1 MRRYLIA
8 QGSHPPPP
16 PPLQPSAPP
25 QDSNHGYGFN
35 LDDIVSDPALR
46 KQIYEFRPEI
56 RDQVRR
62 AYIQKG
68 PTQPILKFPLKQ
80 FGNNAKK
87 RAFSK
92 SWYINYNWLEY
103 SESKDLAF
111 CFYCFLF
118 KEPGRAE
125 IFGYDVFNKTGF
137 NDWKHA
143 YKALPE
149 HVGGV
154 SSAHNKCVKHFDDF
168 QNQRQS
174 ISSQLSR
181 ATEEAEE
188 LYRIRLT
195 SSLECSKFLIAQGMA
210 FRGHDESSTSLN
222 RGNFLEMIDWYKDKN
237 EIVRKAFSRGSMN
250 CKMTSP
256 NIQKDIAR
264 CCAEEIVDVIMG
276 EIKDRKIFYS
286 Y

>member
-35 LDDIVSDPALR
+35 LDDIVSDPTLR

-103 SESKDLAF
+103 SEYKDVAF

-118 KEPGRAE
+118 KERGRAK
-125 IFGYDVFNKTGF
+125 IFGYDFK
-137 NDWKHA
+137 
-143 YKALPE
+143 
-149 HVGGV
+149 
-154 SSAHNKCVKHFDDF
+154 
-168 QNQRQS
+168 
-174 ISSQLSR
+174 
-181 ATEEAEE
+181 
-188 LYRIRLT
+188 
-195 SSLECSKFLIAQGMA
+195 
-210 FRGHDESSTSLN
+210 
-222 RGNFLEMIDWYKDKN
+222 
-237 EIVRKAFSRGSMN
+237 
-250 CKMTSP
+250 
-256 NIQKDIAR
+256 
-264 CCAEEIVDVIMG
+264 
-276 EIKDRKIFYS
+276 
-286 Y
+286 

>member
-1 MRRYLIA
+1 M
-8 QGSHPPPP
+8 
-16 PPLQPSAPP
+16 
-25 QDSNHGYGFN
+25 
-35 LDDIVSDPALR
+35 V
-46 KQIYEFRPEI
+46 
-56 RDQVRR
+56 
-62 AYIQKG
+62 
-68 PTQPILKFPLKQ
+68 
-80 FGNNAKK
+80 
-87 RAFSK
+87 
-92 SWYINYNWLEY
+92 
-103 SESKDLAF
+103 
-111 CFYCFLF
+111 LF

-210 FRGHDESSTSLN
+210 FRGHDESSALKVALFGILDKYNLSISRIRGQGYDGASNMRGEFNGLQKKILDENSHAFYVHCFAHRLQLVNVSISSCCSAIHDFFEYVSLIVTTTS
-222 RGNFLEMIDWYKDKN
+222 
-237 EIVRKAFSRGSMN
+237 AS
-250 CKMTSP
+250 CKMLL
-256 NIQKDIAR
+256 
-264 CCAEEIVDVIMG
+264 
-276 EIKDRKIFYS
+276 
-286 Y
+286 

>member
-1 MRRYLIA
+1 LIA
-8 QGSHPPPP
+8 QGNHPPPP

-68 PTQPILKFPLKQ
+68 PTQPILKIPLKQ

-103 SESKDLAF
+103 KESKDLAF

-125 IFGYDVFNKTGF
+125 IFGYDVFSKTGF

-195 SSLECSKFLIAQGMA
+195 SSLECSKFLIARGMA

-222 RGNFLEMIDWYKDKN
+222 RGNFLEMIDWYKDEN
-237 EIVRKAFSRGSMN
+237 EIVRKAFNRGSMN

-264 CCAEEIVDVIMG
+264 CCAEEIVDVIM
-276 EIKDRKIFYS
+276 
-286 Y
+286 